1 MQLPQ
6 INETGYVLRCYTGH
20 WHIRSGRI
28 SEIIAQPDGS
38 LSVCIFGVCRGRWG
52 EKVFPTFQEAAQA
65 LEERRIL
72 REN

>member
-6 INETGYVLRCYTGH
+6 INGTGYILRCYTGH

>member
-6 INETGYVLRCYTGH
+6 INETGYILRCYTGH

-52 EKVFPTFQEAAQA
+52 EKVFPDFQSAAEA
-65 LEERRIL
+65 LEARR
-72 REN
+72 